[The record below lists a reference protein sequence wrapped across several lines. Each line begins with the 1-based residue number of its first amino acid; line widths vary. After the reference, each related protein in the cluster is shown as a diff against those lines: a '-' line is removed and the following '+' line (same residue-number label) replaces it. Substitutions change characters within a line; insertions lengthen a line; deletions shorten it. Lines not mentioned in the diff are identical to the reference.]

1 MLRWTRVFS
10 CRVRRTISPS
20 ALKYVNVQL
29 RTMALRVK
37 IRPTV
42 TIVGKEKRRCSP
54 TKPSSMLSAS
64 LAEQSHVIAT
74 GEVGSATKR
83 PANVNNVERIRVVRN
98 ANDVPKAS
106 TENRTES
113 GVSRVRVRKRNG
125 ISQEAALSNEIVS
138 VASVSPGMS
147 AIYARNAMLD
157 TSVCRTVSMAVA
169 LNVIAIQTELCPA
182 NAITRLD
189 NVIARKA

>member
-29 RTMALRVK
+29 RTMAHRVK
-37 IRPTV
+37 IRPMV

-64 LAEQSHVIAT
+64 LAEQSLAIAM
-74 GEVGSATKR
+74 GEVRNAIKR
-83 PANVNNVERIRVVRN
+83 PESVNDVERVRVARN
-98 ANDVPKAS
+98 ANDVPKVS
-106 TENRTES
+106 MENRTES
-113 GVSRVRVRKRNG
+113 GVSRVRVQKRNG
-125 ISQEAALSNEIVS
+125 ISQEAALSNGIVS
-138 VASVSPGMS
+138 VASASPGMS
-147 AIYARNAMLD
+147 AIYVRNAMLD
-157 TSVCRTVSMAVA
+157 ISVCRTVSMAVV
-169 LNVIAIQTELCPA
+169 LNVIAIQTELCRP
-182 NAITRLD
+182 NAIMKLD